1 MIVKTVMVMDVIVEV
16 IIVVMMGV
24 KTVMVMEVIV
34 ETIMV
39 VMMVVKI
46 VGW

>member
-1 MIVKTVMVMDVIVEV
+1 MMV
-16 IIVVMMGV
+16 V

-34 ETIMV
+34 ETLMV